1 VRRDFQDTVRQFPVL
16 GSIPI
21 IGTLF
26 RSTGFQREET
36 ELVIIV
42 TPRLVAPVRAAT
54 LKVPTDRVKPPQE
67 ADLFLLGRTDTGV
80 GPAPELGIHND
91 AGGRRGTPAPGGSAA
106 KPAGPTGLER
116 EYGHV
121 L

>member
-1 VRRDFQDTVRQFPVL
+1 L

-42 TPRLVAPVRAAT
+42 TPRLVAPVREAN
-54 LKVPTDRVKPPQE
+54 LKLPTDRVKPPHE
-67 ADLFLLGRTDTGV
+67 AELFLLGRTDTGV
-80 GPAPELGIHND
+80 GPAPEFGIHRD
-91 AGGRRGTPAPGGSAA
+91 AGQPAAAPPPSGGSAA
-106 KPAGPTGLER
+106 KPAGPTGLEGD
-116 EYGHV
+116 YGHV